1 MSLRLVTP
9 FINTVTP
16 GSYPNVTVQS
26 NPVGLGASGIVV
38 IIGEAEGGDS
48 YQNVLLKNNGFTTD
62 QLDKVQHL
70 YTSGQIVDAFSA
82 LAAPSADPEISSSAN
97 LIYIV
102 KTNSGTKASRVMPTS
117 YGTLSYKNWGIAGNK
132 YKFVVTETQ
141 AEVAPS
147 IGGNTIAALGA
158 PLNGL
163 SFQIRLNG
171 GVSTT
176 ITLSGISTNHDTI
189 PNLVSE
195 LNSLLPVGI
204 TASAGTAPSSIKL
217 EINVDSS
224 ANQKGWGKSIELIDS
239 VPGDLAAI
247 GLSAGLQ
254 ISSSEPA
261 VEVKV
266 SRPDISFSETLDM
279 SADIALNIGY
289 QGTTATVTINS
300 TTLTTSVI
308 GGTGAGLS
316 IKLSDHVT
324 IGDLAAF
331 INSQTGYSASAVPA
345 AQQKSPTAL
354 DYVAGVG
361 ICSTESNL
369 KPGRIKNAASSF
381 NSSMNTST
389 ALEFSLTA
397 TAGLPDG
404 MSAYLY
410 LENGA
415 RGATSAADIVNALE
429 QLSSVQCNIIVPLF
443 SQDASSDIAEGLTDN
458 SSTYTIAAIN
468 AATKNHCL
476 QYSTPKLKKNRICIL
491 SFNGTYID
499 AKEQAQSLANY
510 RCSLAVQKVKQV
522 NSQGAIATFQPW
534 YQACLAAGMQAG
546 GFYKAIVNKA
556 ANIVSY
562 IDPTGF
568 DSGSP
573 GDVEDA
579 LTGGLLFFSQDVGR
593 AGYWVSDQT
602 TYGFDTNFVYNSI
615 QAVYC
620 SDLIALDLAQSFFT
634 AIVGKSQSDVDAGV
648 GLALL
653 AQKMFGYKGLKLIAA
668 SSDAPLG
675 YRNQKVVVSGTTMTV
690 SVEIKLAGAIY
701 FVPININISQV
712 QNSAE

>member
-26 NPVGLGASGIVV
+26 NPVGLGASGIVA

-48 YQNVLLKNNGFTTD
+48 YENVLLKNNAFTTD
-62 QLDKVQHL
+62 QLDKVQHI

-82 LAAPSADPEISSSAN
+82 LAAPSSDPEINSSAN
-97 LIYIV
+97 LVYII
-102 KTNSGTKASRVMPTS
+102 KTNSGTKASIVVPNN
-117 YGTLSYKNWGIAGNK
+117 YGTLSYRNWGTAGNK
-132 YKFVVTETQ
+132 YKYVVTETQ
-141 AEVAPS
+141 SEVAPS
-147 IGGNTIAALGA
+147 ISGNTIAALGA

-171 GVSTT
+171 GASAT
-176 ITLSGISTNHDTI
+176 ITLSGNSGDHNTV

-195 LNSLLPVGI
+195 LNTLLPVGV
-204 TASAGTAPSSIKL
+204 TASAGVAPSSIQL
-217 EINVDSS
+217 QVSADPA
-224 ANQKGWGKSIELIDS
+224 ANQKGWGKSLELIDS

-289 QGTTATVTINS
+289 QGTTATVTVTA
-300 TTLTTSVI
+300 TTLTTSVT
-308 GGTGAGLS
+308 GGSGAGLS
-316 IKLSDHVT
+316 INLADHIT
-324 IGDLAAF
+324 LGDLAAF

-345 AQQKSPTAL
+345 AQQKSPAVL
-354 DYVAGVG
+354 DHVTGVG
-361 ICSTESNL
+361 ICSSEASL
-369 KPGRIKNAASSF
+369 KPGRIKNSASSF
-381 NSSMNTST
+381 SATMNTST

-397 TAGLPDG
+397 TAGLPDA
-404 MSAYLY
+404 MASYVYLKD
-410 LENGA
+410 GA
-415 RGATSAADIVNALE
+415 RGATKAADIVNALE

-443 SQDASSDIAEGLTDN
+443 SQDASADIGEGLTDN

-491 SFNGTYID
+491 SFNGNYVE
-499 AKEQAQSLANY
+499 AKEEAQSLANY
-510 RCSLAVQKVKQV
+510 RCSMTVQKVKQV

-546 GFYKAIVNKA
+546 GFYKAIVNKS

-562 IDPTGF
+562 LDPSGF

-579 LTGGLLFFSQDVGR
+579 LTAGLLFFSQDVGR

-653 AQKMFGYKGLKLIAA
+653 AQKMSGYKGLKLIAA

-675 YRNQKVVVSGTTMTV
+675 YRNQKVVISGTTMTV